1 MKQDDTVQAVGIVP
15 DGAEAPPS
23 GASAPTT
30 IVAGRPRSPCGGTI
44 RAPIDG
50 EVRHRIGRNLK
61 LLYADILTQPMP
73 ERFEALLADLATRR
87 ETP

>member
-1 MKQDDTVQAVGIVP
+1 MKQEDTVQGVRIAP
-15 DGAEAPPS
+15 DGAERPPS
-23 GASAPTT
+23 RPFVPR
-30 IVAGRPRSPCGGTI
+30 IVAGRAFSPCEGSM

-50 EVRHRIGRNLK
+50 EARHRIGRNLK

-87 ETP
+87 ETS